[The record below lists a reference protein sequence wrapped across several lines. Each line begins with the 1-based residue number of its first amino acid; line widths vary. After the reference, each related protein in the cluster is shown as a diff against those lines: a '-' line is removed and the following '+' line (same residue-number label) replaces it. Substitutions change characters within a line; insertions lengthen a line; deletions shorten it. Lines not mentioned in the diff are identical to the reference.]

1 MPYQDFVPAVD
12 PNATLIE
19 DALCFAFRSG
29 HLLIG
34 QSRTGDSLPLYGEL
48 VEIRQCV
55 LRTNFIGS
63 VDAQPV
69 FALEIEDGSPE
80 QSPFSFAPLRA
91 AFGPLD
97 EAAWMIA
104 ARAAMVLEWDR
115 NHQYCGSCGNPT
127 IVLDNERA
135 KQCPNC
141 GLVAYPRVSPAV
153 IVLVERGND
162 VLLARGA
169 HLTTGMYALI
179 AGFVEAGES
188 LEDAVHR
195 EIREE
200 VGIEVTDIRY
210 FGSQPWPFPHQLMV
224 GFTAQYASGSIK
236 VEPSELQ
243 DAKFFSPD
251 AMPPIPPRL
260 SIARRLIDAYAQKH
274 GVDLDPR

>member
-1 MPYQDFVPAVD
+1 
-12 PNATLIE
+12 
-19 DALCFAFRSG
+19 
-29 HLLIG
+29 
-34 QSRTGDSLPLYGEL
+34 
-48 VEIRQCV
+48 
-55 LRTNFIGS
+55 
-63 VDAQPV
+63 
-69 FALEIEDGSPE
+69 
-80 QSPFSFAPLRA
+80 
-91 AFGPLD
+91 
-97 EAAWMIA
+97 MIA